1 MRCETFRDRYDQ
13 LDSGEEA
20 GFFLRAHLASC
31 PECRRA
37 TDRLEAGLQAWRA
50 AAEADSEA
58 LRHGEMVDQRIMA
71 AVLLLPRPR
80 KELHARNWALSG
92 MVIFLSLALI
102 PFSEDFSLLRQ
113 LFGEGYSLPLFLVL
127 GLVLTL
133 FGGVFIATHME
144 ELEPY
149 VKRHLGSAPRT

>member
-13 LDSGEEA
+13 LDSGEEP

-31 PECRRA
+31 PECRLA
-37 TDRLEAGLQAWRA
+37 AGRLEAGLQAWRA
-50 AAEADSEA
+50 ADEAEA
-58 LRHGEMVDQRIMA
+58 LRQGEILDQRIMA

-102 PFSEDFSLLRQ
+102 PFSKDFSLLRQ

-149 VKRHLGSAPRT
+149 VKRHLGGAPRT